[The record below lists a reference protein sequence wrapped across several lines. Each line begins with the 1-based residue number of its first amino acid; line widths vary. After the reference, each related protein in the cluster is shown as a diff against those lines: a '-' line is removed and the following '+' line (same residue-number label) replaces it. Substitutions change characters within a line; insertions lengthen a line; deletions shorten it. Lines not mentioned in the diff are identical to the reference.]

1 MSSIKKRDARRMV
14 LVYTRYLLPP
24 ILCLVLVGLMLIPNL
39 RYSTAS
45 GTQGDVSLF
54 ELLGNS
60 WDQVRQNLFGSG
72 EITVQEER
80 FSWILIILIPTLVLL
95 FAVGFLSSLAVA
107 VYGLLYVGS
116 PQFRRTPTRV
126 GFVTVLPNRA
136 VVCALQSFV
145 LPILFY
151 SRILIPIYKKV
162 LRIDVLL
169 NVDFPEAWV
178 FGLVFLAA
186 IIALSVWSAGYER
199 DMGADPFK
207 PITPPVVKVLEATI
221 EEDTPREPVFKTDEE
236 REYYERQKRAR
247 EEQAELIRKLLNKD
261 EEEN

>member
-1 MSSIKKRDARRMV
+1 MPCTCGAYAYTQSSIFYSIGNTGRRV
-14 LVYTRYLLPP
+14 
-24 ILCLVLVGLMLIPNL
+24 
-39 RYSTAS
+39 A
-45 GTQGDVSLF
+45 F

-72 EITVQEER
+72 DITVLEER
-80 FSWILIILIPTLVLL
+80 FSWILIILIPILALL

-107 VYGLLYVGS
+107 VYGLVYLSS
-116 PQFRRTPTRV
+116 PEFRRTPTRV
-126 GFVTVLPNRA
+126 GFVTILPNRT
-136 VVCALQSFV
+136 VVCALQVMV

-151 SRILIPIYKKV
+151 SRILIPIYKNV

-169 NVDFPEAWV
+169 NVGFPEAWV
-178 FGLVFLAA
+178 FGLVFLAV

-199 DMGADPFK
+199 DMGVDPFR
-207 PITPPVVKVLEATI
+207 PMIPPVVKVLDK
-221 EEDTPREPVFKTDEE
+221 EEENDTPREPVFKTDAE
-236 REYYERQKRAR
+236 REYYERQKRVR